1 MESNAINSIRAAVDT
16 ALDAHASTLSHSYNV
31 APEQYEAGTSY
42 ITIGLRD
49 ISSLVI
55 ASVTE
60 TVFSYEDLATLELTF
75 YAPRGDGDAVL
86 RAIIDKVKKDLQNS
100 TAGTVSIDDAEVL
113 DVPLDSEDSEIAVYL
128 GFKVRDYPEK

>member
-60 TVFSYEDLATLELTF
+60 TVFSY
-75 YAPRGDGDAVL
+75 GDAVL